1 MKLFLKWCIYL
12 GFFLKLVPL
21 PCWMNNAGLASLTEA
36 PPLPVG
42 LLEPEVIQYDFL
54 KIFLKRNHW
63 PLSVNTIWSVYTN
76 GKSFDRIRNVC
87 VIKIFTECVLP
98 EAIIGKILS
107 VFFFCFFFLGSL
119 LAISSYHYRHYCWGN
134 L

>member
-1 MKLFLKWCIYL
+1 
-12 GFFLKLVPL
+12 
-21 PCWMNNAGLASLTEA
+21 MNNAGLASLTEA

-63 PLSVNTIWSVYTN
+63 LSVNTIWSVYTN

-87 VIKIFTECVLP
+87 
-98 EAIIGKILS
+98 
-107 VFFFCFFFLGSL
+107 
-119 LAISSYHYRHYCWGN
+119 H
-134 L
+134 